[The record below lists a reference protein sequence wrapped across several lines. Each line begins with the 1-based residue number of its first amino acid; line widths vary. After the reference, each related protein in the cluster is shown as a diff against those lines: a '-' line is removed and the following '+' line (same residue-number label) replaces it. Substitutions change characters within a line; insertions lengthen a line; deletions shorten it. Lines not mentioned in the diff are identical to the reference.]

1 MTETPTEKPAPSA
14 VQKYLKPWLAAREAE
29 NKTAALEAAA
39 EAAEAEAMVAELGA
53 NALDDESAALD
64 KEAEVKAEELDADIK
79 AKLRVHPLYSGPPR
93 LPLEAAPR
101 DVLLSYNDGGLVIS
115 ETTAEGFPV
124 RGIVVSGRRDNL
136 GLITDVLWQVVE
148 ESLSRGCPHN
158 MLFYRTT
165 TESSSGE
172 ERVVVIVV
180 PRQSQVR
187 VVL

>member
-1 MTETPTEKPAPSA
+1 MTESPAEKPAPSA
-14 VQKYLKPWLAAREAE
+14 VQRYLKPWLAARKAE
-29 NKTAALEAAA
+29 NNTVALEAAA
-39 EAAEAEAMVAELGA
+39 AEAEAEAMVAELGA
-53 NALDDESAALD
+53 NALDDESAAID
-64 KEAEVKAEELDADIK
+64 TEAEVKAEAIR
-79 AKLRVHPLYSGPPR
+79 AKLRRVYPLYSGPPR

-101 DVLLSYNDGGLVIS
+101 DVLLSHNDGGLVIS

-172 ERVVVIVV
+172 ERVVGIVV